1 MPFVQRVVNPVYVAR
16 KPPQSVQS
24 KSKDIPD
31 GHEGTS
37 SAAQNGRPPG
47 FVDNV
52 PSGGGGG
59 SGAHA
64 PVEDNELMAVTNR
77 TLSNALRQL
86 ASLVLIAN
94 DIFMDLNKELRT
106 ITERS
111 TTIKVRIT
119 ALAERVDNQD
129 AKLVTVRKY
138 TRGDLYIRD
147 ASGGKEER
155 RESEEFMVARF
166 HFAVDGQSVS
176 QVIVKVILAAP
187 LLRSLRTLWVQFFME
202 RRA

>member
-1 MPFVQRVVNPVYVAR
+1 MPNIQPVLLTVKCNRKSTSESITTNHRCKMPFVQRVVNPVFIAR
-16 KPPQSVQS
+16 KTAHSNS
-24 KSKDIPD
+24 NSGKDVTD

-37 SAAQNGRPPG
+37 TSGRRAPPPG
-47 FVDNV
+47 SVDNV
-52 PSGGGGG
+52 PGG
-59 SGAHA
+59 SSNSHHHS
-64 PVEDNELMAVTNR
+64 PVEDNELEAVTNR

-119 ALAERVDNQD
+119 ALVETVESRD

-138 TRGDLYIRD
+138 NKTNAHFRWNWRIRD
-147 ASGGKEER
+147 RQE
-155 RESEEFMVARF
+155 
-166 HFAVDGQSVS
+166 D
-176 QVIVKVILAAP
+176 
-187 LLRSLRTLWVQFFME
+187 RT
-202 RRA
+202 